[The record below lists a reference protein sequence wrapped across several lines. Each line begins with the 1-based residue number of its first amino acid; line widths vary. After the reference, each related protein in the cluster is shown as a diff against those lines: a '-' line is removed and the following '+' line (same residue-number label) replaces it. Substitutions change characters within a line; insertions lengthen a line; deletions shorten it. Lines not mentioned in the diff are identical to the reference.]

1 MGLLCAQVCAPD
13 FVPWTVLCPWGC
25 GAFFANA
32 RAVGTHRRYCA
43 VSNLGGQDD
52 DVHDDVVEEE
62 QRGEQPSDEDLADTP
77 QEELS
82 EQADPPDSSDW
93 ANEYLVLQQKH
104 RPGRT
109 SLTSDERCVRP
120 C

>member
-1 MGLLCAQVCAPD
+1 MDCP
-13 FVPWTVLCPWGC
+13 CPWGC

-32 RAVGTHRRYCA
+32 RAVGTHRRYC
-43 VSNLGGQDD
+43 VVYPGEQDD